1 MKYGLLE
8 NSYQN
13 IKRIIQKY
21 PQFEFRIYGSRAR
34 GDFKDNSDVDI
45 AVKGKISEQD
55 KFAVLNDFDLLDIP
69 YMIDVVFYDELEK
82 EELIKSIDDEG
93 ILYE

>member
-13 IKRIIQKY
+13 IKEIIQKY

-82 EELIKSIDDEG
+82 EELIKSIDKEG